1 MDLSWIFDSLSQ
13 IIIFGVV
20 ITSLLI
26 IYLYFK
32 QENMIFPTSI
42 NGMKYPEDNPDPY
55 KSPLQLGLKYKEIKT
70 ITPDN
75 IKLVGWLVYME
86 ENKKNRTLLY
96 FHENAG
102 SKSQIIFY
110 IYKYLYFRS
119 WI

>member
-1 MDLSWIFDSLSQ
+1 
-13 IIIFGVV
+13 
-20 ITSLLI
+20 
-26 IYLYFK
+26 
-32 QENMIFPTSI
+32 MIFPTSI
-42 NGMKYPEDNPDPY
+42 NGMKYPKDNPDPY

-102 SKSQIIFY
+102 SKSQIILY

>member
-26 IYLYFK
+26 IFLYFK

-102 SKSQIIFY
+102 SKSQIILY

>member
-102 SKSQIIFY
+102 SKSQIILY
-110 IYKYLYFRS
+110 I
-119 WI
+119 

>member
-102 SKSQIIFY
+102 SKSQIILY